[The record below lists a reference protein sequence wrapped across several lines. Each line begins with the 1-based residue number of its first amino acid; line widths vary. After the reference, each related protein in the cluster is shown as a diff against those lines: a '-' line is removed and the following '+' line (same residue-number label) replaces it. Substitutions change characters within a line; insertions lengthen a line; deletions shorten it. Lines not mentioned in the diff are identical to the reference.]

1 MSCILK
7 HRYLRIYR
15 VVSGLILTKVLLRNL
30 EFKIKLYLVRQI
42 PENTEGY
49 TWIGNW
55 RGSKTI
61 YWSRACTTDLPFF
74 ASEDLTSVL
83 SDGCRSTLCFL
94 IVAVTWT
101 NQIRLLGTSFQPYF
115 PLQLN
120 YMVESKRIEYIL
132 EWNLLKKV

>member
-7 HRYLRIYR
+7 HRYPRIYR

-94 IVAVTWT
+94 TVAVT
-101 NQIRLLGTSFQPYF
+101 
-115 PLQLN
+115 
-120 YMVESKRIEYIL
+120 
-132 EWNLLKKV
+132 